1 MHSISERPIDLVTT
15 TTTEFGFDANLE
27 SCGYLNGEK
36 RLFVIY
42 ENRELSWMWWW
53 INNQNWAIHLN

>member
-42 ENRELSWMWWW
+42 ENRELS
-53 INNQNWAIHLN
+53 